1 MKMIFRWHGSKDPIS
16 LQYIK
21 QIPGL
26 YGIVSSLYDMPLGE
40 VWPVDRIQSLRS
52 AAAAHHLKMDVV
64 DSFRVHEEIKLG
76 KPGREALIPQ
86 YIETLKNLAA
96 SGIKIVCYNF
106 MPVFD
111 WTRTHMEYPLPDGS
125 NTLAFEA
132 ALVDKLDVSSGVIPL
147 PGIGTKYPPEKLQAL
162 LEEYK
167 GVSTEQMWSNL
178 EYFLGKLVPVA
189 EQLGLKLALHADD
202 PPRSVFGLPRII
214 KNIDDHRRVLDIID
228 SPANG
233 LTLCSGTIGSDL
245 NNDVPA
251 FINEFAARQRVH
263 YVHLRNVKV
272 ADNGDFY
279 ECAHPTECGS
289 LDMAEIM
296 RALHDANFSGY
307 ARPDHG
313 RMIWGET
320 GVPGYGLYD
329 RALGIMYLQ
338 GLWEGIAKQKSK
350 AILKSLSTAA

>member
-1 MKMIFRWHGSKDPIS
+1 MKMIFRWHGADDPIS
-16 LQYIK
+16 LQYIN

-26 YGIVSSLYDMPLGE
+26 YGIVSSLYKLPLGE
-40 VWPVDRIQSLRS
+40 VWPVERIRELR
-52 AAAAHHLKMDVV
+52 AAAGEYGLKMDII

-86 YIETLKNLAA
+86 YIKTLENLAA
-96 SGIKIVCYNF
+96 AGIKIVCYNF

-111 WTRTHMEYPLPDGS
+111 WTRTHMEHQLPDGS

-132 ALVDKLDVSSGVIPL
+132 ALVDKLDVSNGVIPL
-147 PGIGTKYPPEKLQAL
+147 PGMGTKYPPERLQAL
-162 LEEYK
+162 LAEYK
-167 GVSTEQMWSNL
+167 DVSTEQMWSNL
-178 EYFLGKLVPVA
+178 EYFLSNLVPVA
-189 EQLGLKLALHADD
+189 ERLGLRLALHADD

-214 KNIDDHRRVLDIID
+214 KNIDDHRRVLSIID
-228 SPANG
+228 SPANS

-245 NNDVPA
+245 RNDVPS
-251 FINEFAARQRVH
+251 FINEFTARDRVPF
-263 YVHLRNVKV
+263 VHLRNVKV
-272 ADNGDFY
+272 SSNGDFL
-279 ECAHPTECGS
+279 EVAHPSQCGS

-296 RALHDANFSGY
+296 KALHDATFTGY

-338 GLWEGIAKQKSK
+338 GLWEGIGKAKAK
-350 AILKSLSTAA
+350 ALVTKGA

>member
-1 MKMIFRWHGSKDPIS
+1 MKMIFRWHGPKDPIS
-16 LQYIK
+16 LQYIR

-26 YGIVSSLYDMPLGE
+26 YGIVSSLYDQPLGE
-40 VWPVDRIQSLRS
+40 IWPVARIQALRQ
-52 AAAAHHLKMDVV
+52 AAAEHELKMDVV
-64 DSFRVHEEIKLG
+64 DSFRIHEEIKLG

-86 YIETLKNLAA
+86 YIDTLKNLAA
-96 SGIKIVCYNF
+96 SGIKVVCYNF

-111 WTRTHMEYPLPDGS
+111 WTRTNMEYQLPDGS
-125 NTLAFEA
+125 NTLSFEA
-132 ALVDKLDVSSGVIPL
+132 AQVENLDPSKGIPL
-147 PGIGTKYPPEKLQAL
+147 PGWGTRYSPEKLQAL
-162 LEEYK
+162 LDEYADM
-167 GVSTEQMWSNL
+167 STERMWSNL
-178 EYFLGKLVPVA
+178 EYFLSKLVPVA
-189 EQLGLKLALHADD
+189 EELGLKLALHADD

-214 KNIDDHRRVLDIID
+214 KNIDDHRRLLDIVD
-228 SPANG
+228 STANG
-233 LTLCSGTIGSDL
+233 LTLCSGTLGSDL
-245 NNDVPA
+245 NNDVPS

-272 ADNGDFY
+272 FDNGDFF
-279 ECAHPTECGS
+279 ECAHPSQCGS
-289 LDMAEIM
+289 LDMAEII
-296 RALHDANFSGY
+296 RALHDANFDGY

-350 AILKSLSTAA
+350 QKLAV